1 MRRLSLVLILS
12 VLVFSSVALADFVDI
27 FNKITS
33 AIESSGQNSIT
44 GYQVLQPDL
53 VVKSITSSSAFT
65 AGKSVRFT
73 ATIENVN
80 NGVTINNIF
89 GTSFRLDRDSSFYS
103 KEDVFLGAPPTE
115 GSQLPLAAGATTTEQ
130 SDLWTAVAGTHTLRV
145 CGDWLNQVY
154 EAKEDNN
161 CRDYT
166 FTVSSASTSTT
177 TIKST
182 TTTIKST
189 TTTIKQT
196 TTTTLSTPAA
206 SCSTSLSP
214 STIAQGQTATFS
226 WSSSGTTY
234 CSIGGPGWSSTSTS
248 GSRITG
254 SLAPGTY
261 TFSGTCKT
269 ATGYVTCPTRTLTI
283 YQEKISTSTTS
294 IKSSTTTISSSSS
307 CIRNPPTVPLSP
319 DTSTGPAGRYVYYNL
334 KMKNNDNSA
343 CGRSTF
349 SFSASCPE
357 GFRCSSGSSS
367 ISPGLERSRSVY
379 VKSLSSSADGIYPFS
394 FNVVSSFGLSG
405 SASGTYVI
413 TGSSNTAGTGTG
425 THGSACSS
433 DSSCNENKN
442 LCCITSAPR
451 DSN

>member
-145 CGDWLNQVY
+145 CVDWLNQIA

-182 TTTIKST
+182 TTTIK
-189 TTTIKQT
+189 QT
-196 TTTTLSTPAA
+196 TTTTTIPPSTGTGTRIHGQ
-206 SCSTSLSP
+206 SCSSDADCVTDYCC
-214 STIAQGQTATFS
+214 IVGA
-226 WSSSGTTY
+226 SSSSY
-234 CSIGGPGWSSTSTS
+234 NNECHSISIKHRGMCMNEAGG
-248 GSRITG
+248 
-254 SLAPGTY
+254 
-261 TFSGTCKT
+261 
-269 ATGYVTCPTRTLTI
+269 
-283 YQEKISTSTTS
+283 ISTT
-294 IKSSTTTISSSSS
+294 TTTISS
-307 CIRNPPTVPLSP
+307 
-319 DTSTGPAGRYVYYNL
+319 GG
-334 KMKNNDNSA
+334 
-343 CGRSTF
+343 
-349 SFSASCPE
+349 
-357 GFRCSSGSSS
+357 
-367 ISPGLERSRSVY
+367 
-379 VKSLSSSADGIYPFS
+379 
-394 FNVVSSFGLSG
+394 
-405 SASGTYVI
+405 ASGT
-413 TGSSNTAGTGTG
+413 
-425 THGSACSS
+425 
-433 DSSCNENKN
+433 
-442 LCCITSAPR
+442 TSG
-451 DSN
+451 